1 MAIATSLSI
10 KYKCGHTQATDLSGV
25 PAGRRKSHAYGLG
38 KNRVCGKCFSK
49 ENSAGRAAFLA
60 ERNAQTLAE
69 AESFENDHAIP
80 PLTGSE
86 KQLSWGTRSRYE
98 LLSKALEDL
107 TTGDDAPMSG
117 VDFEARILK
126 PSRGILRASWWID
139 NKEAEAEDL
148 EELVSTA
155 VTEDEHIE
163 TENPF

>member
-1 MAIATSLSI
+1 MAIATSLNI
-10 KYKCGHTQATDLSGV
+10 KYKCGHTQATNLSTV
-25 PAGRRKSHAYGLG
+25 PAGRRKAHAYGLG
-38 KNRVCGKCFSK
+38 KNHVCGKCFSK
-49 ENSAGRAAFLA
+49 ENEAGRAAFLA

-69 AESFENDHAIP
+69 AESFENDHGIP

-107 TTGDDAPMSG
+107 TNSDDAPMSG
-117 VDFEARILK
+117 EDFESRILE
-126 PSRGILRASWWID
+126 PSRGILRAGWWID
-139 NKEAEAEDL
+139 NQDAETEDL

-155 VTEDEHIE
+155 VTEDEHAE